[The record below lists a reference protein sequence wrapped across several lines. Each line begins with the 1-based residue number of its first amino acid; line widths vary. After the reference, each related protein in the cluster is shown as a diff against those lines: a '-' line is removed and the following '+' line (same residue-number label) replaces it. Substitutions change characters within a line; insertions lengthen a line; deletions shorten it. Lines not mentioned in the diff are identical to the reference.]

1 MYNNEAYF
9 YGTGRRKSSV
19 ARVRLLPGTGN
30 ITIKTIEGTSKF
42 FFKEIKGMFKSGLGG
57 ALAYLLL
64 KGAIKDMKKR
74 LDPNEIGGAP
84 ILGVS
89 KPVIKAHGSSNAK
102 AFKNAIRQ
110 AIAYVSTDAIGEIE
124 QARQAFAERKKAEKQ
139 AAVAQSSEQQ

>member
-1 MYNNEAYF
+1 MIPKNVCDVVVTDGF
-9 YGTGRRKSSV
+9 
-19 ARVRLLPGTGN
+19 TGN

-42 FFKEIKGMFKSGLGG
+42 FFKEIKGMFKSGIGG

-64 KGAIKDMKKR
+64 KKSIADMKKR

-124 QARQAFAERKKAEKQ
+124 QAMQAFAERKKAEKLATQ
-139 AAVAQSSEQQ
+139 ESDAQQH